1 MKRFGMWILAGL
13 FLLAS
18 VAAATSGLWRN
29 AAPGGLFGKSRAAG
43 NFASTAYSEDS
54 ASGVVRQG
62 GATDSA
68 NPGAASG
75 KPVELPGAA
84 DAQSFAE
91 TLRQGAVE
99 NPAEAENLLRRA
111 MEASQAGNS
120 WQAAS
125 DAREALRLGADDAAA
140 WMLFAENARRSD
152 NADEAAIAAHRALS
166 RTGEDGV
173 RADILKFLGD
183 LYESRGEEA
192 AAVAVY
198 RDSIRLRSDGE
209 ISERLARLTG
219 QKLFALNHEVIND
232 SDQPE
237 LCVNFSWALR
247 EDGEA
252 RYEDYVRVAGKGKF
266 TAWASGRS
274 LCLGGFVHGQ
284 RLEVRLLKGL
294 PAQSGAKLAA
304 DYVIDASFEDR
315 PARLSFNDRA
325 FILPRVKS
333 AGVPLTALNL
343 SRARLE
349 LFRINDRN
357 LVPQFERGGSLQ
369 QLWGYDARQI
379 ADSHGEKIWSGE
391 MSFEVKRNR
400 ATQAA
405 VPIDDMLPERK
416 PGLYVL
422 TAQPDNES
430 ADQWDARATQWLI
443 VTDIGLSTLS
453 GPEGMTALARSY
465 ADASPISGL
474 RLQLLAR
481 NNSVLG
487 EATTDAN
494 GRARFA
500 PGLARG
506 KGGTEPR
513 LLLAFGRNGEFT
525 FVDLGQPGFDL
536 SDRGAGGRVPPKGL
550 DAFVYTDRG
559 IYRPGEESPVR
570 LGVLLRDETGAAAG
584 NPPPL
589 TLRVFRPD
597 GAEAERRILQPEAN
611 TPSAYFADIKLPA
624 TARTG
629 SWSAALYLPGRE
641 GELDE
646 LNRVS
651 FAVED
656 FVPARLE
663 LTLSPKAESF
673 SGTTPIRVDVNAQY
687 LYGAPGA
694 GLNGE
699 SVVNV
704 RRIEAPFPKY
714 TGFRFGLID
723 EAFND
728 VSAEVNVP
736 VSDAAGKSSF
746 LATLPEIPALSQPL
760 EALVSVT
767 VFEEGGRPI
776 QRAFTAPIARAQP
789 FVGLRLKGG
798 EGVVSLDQPAVIEAV
813 AVDWRGARTALTGL
827 RYRIVREDYRYVW
840 SRNGDSWNYRY
851 VPRDLPVGSGAFQIT
866 SQKIATL
873 ETPALRQWGSYRV
886 EIYDPR
892 DGAERRAAASLRVYA
907 GWRYGGEDNES
918 PDSLSVVADKPSYV
932 AGDTARILVKSP
944 FAGDAELTLARE
956 GVIESRRFRLTA
968 DGKGQILSIPVR
980 DSWGPGVYAIVHAFR
995 PSLKAGEKPGDAVKT
1010 PVRAGKA
1017 ATDAPAATASDALQG
1032 PQLPGRA
1039 IGLAWLGIDPKAR
1052 SLDVKFALPAEIR
1065 PRQTLKAPFTV
1076 EGAAGESVMVTLAAV
1091 DEGVLQL
1098 TGFQTPDPATF
1109 MFGKRRLGLDLRDS
1123 YGRLIDPRWH
1133 VLGKIKSGGDAAA
1146 RQSGQLPD
1154 RWIKPLALWSGVVR
1168 LDRAGK
1174 GSVSLDLPEFQGKI
1188 RLMAVAASR
1197 RKAGSG
1203 EANMLVRDP
1212 VVVNASP
1219 PRFLSPGDEA
1229 FLTLTFHNVSGP
1241 AGTAQLALTAEGNV
1255 GVEALPKTLAMKAGE
1270 KIVRR
1275 VRLTGKSVGSGRIRL
1290 AFTPPGGA
1298 ARPDLV
1304 WPITV
1309 RASGAYETRVS
1320 VKTLP
1325 PGGQT
1330 RIDAG
1335 SLKGMYRNNAQ
1346 VAMSFSTAPNLDF
1359 AGLYNSLDRYAY
1371 GCLEQTVSRALPLLY
1386 LDDVGA
1392 AAGIVAKRDDAVR
1405 QTLADALDRVLA
1417 MQTPDGAFG
1426 FWGSADS
1433 ADEWLTAYAL
1443 EFLVRAKAAGVAAND
1458 RPAVRAAEWLARRVD
1473 NADFAPPAL
1482 AQRSYSYYAL
1492 MQADAALKPA
1502 SPFLSRG
1509 QLSYFADVYGN
1520 QLPDPLARAMLSAA
1534 LSAAGDSG
1542 RAEKYA
1548 DAAVLAARKI
1558 AASPTEYPAWTYGS
1572 PVRDIA
1578 GVVAILAER
1587 PGTDARVL
1595 NDLALALAERRGR
1608 AQYLSTQDM
1617 AWMMRAAHAL
1627 LARGGK
1633 LALTVD
1639 GKPVAADKLV
1649 YGQNWSGKQLEDLD
1663 RGLGIVNKGTT
1674 PVFQAVSVTAVPVD
1688 SDSRPADS
1696 KGMRIRRALWH
1707 LDGTPAD
1714 RQALTQ
1720 NDLVVVTL
1728 DIEVDRAPSGEVLAV
1743 DLLPAGLEI
1752 ENSRLFEGR
1761 AAEKLAWL
1769 GAITAPI
1776 HTEIR
1781 DDRFIAGL
1789 RVSRTG
1795 GTQTLRTA
1803 YLARAVSPG
1812 RFRAP
1817 GAYVEDMYRPE
1828 FFGRSTAET
1837 TLVKAK

>member
-1 MKRFGMWILAGL
+1 MKRFGLWIIAGV
-13 FLLAS
+13 FLLVS
-18 VAAATSGLWRN
+18 VAAATSGAWRGT
-29 AAPGGLFGKSRAAG
+29 ALRELFGNSPG
-43 NFASTAYSEDS
+43 TAKFTDRGYSEES

-62 GATDSA
+62 GAADSGA
-68 NPGAASG
+68 PGSEPG
-75 KPVELPGAA
+75 KPVALPGAA
-84 DAQSFAE
+84 EAEGFAE
-91 TLRQGAVE
+91 TLRQGVVE

-111 MEASQAGNS
+111 VEAGQAGNS
-120 WQAAS
+120 WAAYT
-125 DAREALRLGADDAAA
+125 DAREALRLGADDASA

-152 NADEAAIAAHRALS
+152 NREEAAIAAWRALS

-183 LYESRGEEA
+183 IYESGGEEA
-192 AAVAVY
+192 AAVVVY
-198 RDSIRLRSDGE
+198 RDSVRLRADAA

-219 QKLFALNHEVIND
+219 QKLFALNHEVIYD
-232 SDQPE
+232 TDQPE
-237 LCVNFSWALR
+237 LCVTFSWALR

-252 RYEDYVRVAGKGKF
+252 RYEDYVRVGGKGKV

-294 PAQSGAKLAA
+294 PAQSGAKLGA
-304 DYVIDASFEDR
+304 DYVIEAVFEDR
-315 PARLSFNDRA
+315 PPRLTFNDRA

-357 LVPQFERGGSLQ
+357 LVPHFERGGSLQ
-369 QLWGYDARQI
+369 QLWGYDARQL
-379 ADSHGEKIWSGE
+379 AESSGEKIWSGE

-400 ATQAA
+400 ATNAA
-405 VPIDDMLPERK
+405 VPIDEMLPERK

-430 ADQWDARATQWLI
+430 ADSWDARATQWLI

-465 ADASPISGL
+465 ADASPIPGL

-494 GRARFA
+494 GRGRFA

-506 KGGTEPR
+506 KGGSEPR

-525 FVDLGQPGFDL
+525 FIDLGQPGFDL
-536 SDRGAGGRVPPKGL
+536 SDRGAGGRVPPRGL

-559 IYRPGEESPVR
+559 IYRPGEDAPVR
-570 LGVLLRDETGAAAG
+570 LGVLLRDEAGVAAT

-611 TPSAYFADIKLPA
+611 TPSAYFADIRLPA

-641 GELDE
+641 SALEE
-646 LNRVS
+646 LNRVN
-651 FAVED
+651 FEVED

-663 LTLSPKAESF
+663 LTIAPKGESF
-673 SGTTPIRVDVNAQY
+673 AGTTPVRVELNAQY

-699 SVVNV
+699 AFVNV
-704 RRIEAPFPKY
+704 RRVDTPFPKY

-728 VSAEVNVP
+728 VSAELKVP
-736 VSDAAGKSSF
+736 VTDAAGKSSF
-746 LATLPEIPALSQPL
+746 LAALPEIPVVSRPL
-760 EALVSVT
+760 EALVSAT

-776 QRAFTAPIARAQP
+776 QRAFTAPVSRTQP

-798 EGVVSLDQPAVIEAV
+798 DGVVSLDQPATIEAV
-813 AVDWRGARTALTGL
+813 AVDWRGARTALAGL
-827 RYRIVREDYRYVW
+827 RYRIVREDYRYIW
-840 SRNGDSWNYRY
+840 SRSGDSWNYRY
-851 VPRDLPVGSGAFQIT
+851 VPRDLPVASGAFQI
-866 SQKIATL
+866 SGQKIATL

-892 DGAERRAAASLRVYA
+892 DGAERRAAASLRIYA
-907 GWRYGGEDNES
+907 GWRYGGEESES
-918 PDSLSVVADKPSYV
+918 PDGLTVLADKPGYV
-932 AGDTARILVKSP
+932 AGDVARILVKSP

-968 DGKGQILSIPVR
+968 DERGQILSVPVR
-980 DSWGPGVYAIVHAFR
+980 ESWGPGVYAIVHAFR
-995 PSLKAGEKPGDAVKT
+995 PSLKAGEARGGPVKASAQAGESQGDE
-1010 PVRAGKA
+1010 
-1017 ATDAPAATASDALQG
+1017 LQG

-1039 IGLAWLGIDPKAR
+1039 IGLAWLGIDVKSRA
-1052 SLDVKFALPAEIR
+1052 LEVKFDLPAEIR
-1065 PRQTLKAPFTV
+1065 PRQTLNAPFTV
-1076 EGAAGESVMVTLAAV
+1076 EGAAGENVVVTLAAV

-1109 MFGKRRLGLDLRDS
+1109 IFGKRRLGLDLRDS
-1123 YGRLIDPRWH
+1123 YGKLIDPRWH

-1154 RWIKPLALWSGVVR
+1154 RWIKPLALWSGTVR
-1168 LDRAGK
+1168 LDRAGR
-1174 GSVSLDLPEFQGKI
+1174 GNVSLDLPEFQGKV

-1203 EANMLVRDP
+1203 DATMLVRDP

-1229 FLTLTFHNVSGP
+1229 LLTLTFHNVSGP
-1241 AGTAQLALTAEGNV
+1241 AGAAQMALTAEGNV
-1255 GVEALPKTLAMKAGE
+1255 AVEALPKSLQMKAGE

-1275 VRLTGKSVGSGRIRL
+1275 VRLTGKGIGSGRVRL
-1290 AFTPPGGA
+1290 AFTPPGGV

-1309 RASGAYETRVS
+1309 RASGAFETRS
-1320 VKTLP
+1320 SMRTLP
-1325 PGGQT
+1325 PGGQS
-1330 RIDAG
+1330 RIDSA
-1335 SLKGMYRNNAQ
+1335 SLKGMYPNGAQ
-1346 VAMSFSTAPNLDF
+1346 VGASFSTAPNLDF
-1359 AGLYNSLDRYAY
+1359 AGLYNGLDRYAY

-1392 AAGIVAKRDDAVR
+1392 AAGLAPRGDDAVR
-1405 QTLADALDRVLA
+1405 RTLADAIDRVTS

-1426 FWGSADS
+1426 FWGSSDA

-1443 EFLVRAKAAGVAAND
+1443 EFLVRAKLAGHAVND
-1458 RPAVRAAEWLARRVD
+1458 RAATRAAEWLARRVD
-1473 NADFAPPAL
+1473 RADFAPPAL

-1502 SPFLSRG
+1502 APWLSRG
-1509 QLSYFADVYGN
+1509 QLSYFADVFGDK
-1520 QLPDPLARAMLSAA
+1520 LPDPLARAMLSAA
-1534 LSAAGDSG
+1534 LLAAGDSG
-1542 RAEKYA
+1542 RANTHA
-1548 DAAVLAARKI
+1548 NAAILAARKI
-1558 AASPTEYPAWTYGS
+1558 AASPTDYPAWTWGS
-1572 PVRDIA
+1572 PIRDLA
-1578 GVVAILAER
+1578 GVVAILAGR
-1587 PGTDARVL
+1587 PGGNARAID
-1595 NDLALALAERRGR
+1595 DLALALAERRGR
-1608 AQYLSTQDM
+1608 ATALSTQDM

-1627 LARGGK
+1627 LAKGGK
-1633 LALTVD
+1633 LVLTVD
-1639 GKPVAADKLV
+1639 GKPVTGDRLV
-1649 YGQNWSGKQLEDLD
+1649 FGQNWSGKQLADLD
-1663 RGLGIVNKGTT
+1663 RGLAIVNRGTT
-1674 PVFQAVSVTAVPVD
+1674 PVFQAVSVTAIPVD
-1688 SDSRPADS
+1688 GDARPAES
-1696 KGMRIRRALWH
+1696 KGMRIRRSFWRM
-1707 LDGTPAD
+1707 DGSAAD

-1720 NDLVVVTL
+1720 NDLVVVVL

-1752 ENSRLFEGR
+1752 ENTRLFEGR
-1761 AAEKLAWL
+1761 TAERLAWL
-1769 GAITAPI
+1769 GGLVAPI

-1789 RVSRTG
+1789 RVNRDG
-1795 GTQTLRTA
+1795 GTQSLRTA

-1828 FFGRSTAET
+1828 FLGRSAAET
-1837 TLVKAK
+1837 IVVKAK